1 MVQTKQPPSPPIIYK
16 YIRGAAGVV
25 GSITNP
31 AGVTPIDLSD
41 IEIAVGE
48 MRAKYLDAHGYGM
61 DAIQTIADAYQ
72 AAKDVEDFVSQASG
86 CGMLVVELEWF
97 WEVSWCF

>member
-1 MVQTKQPPSPPIIYK
+1 MVYK
-16 YIRGAAGVV
+16 FIRGAAGVV

-31 AGVTPIDLSD
+31 AGVTPTDLSD

-61 DAIQTIADAYQ
+61 DAIQTIADAYRS
-72 AAKDVEDFVSQASG
+72 AREVEDFVSQASG
-86 CGMLVVELEWF
+86 CGMSVAELEWF
-97 WEVSWCF
+97 WECSWFF

>member
-1 MVQTKQPPSPPIIYK
+1 MYK

-25 GSITNP
+25 GSITDP
-31 AGVTPIDLSD
+31 TGVTPTDLSE

-48 MRAKYLDAHGYGM
+48 MRANYLDAHGYGM

-72 AAKDVEDFVSQASG
+72 SAKDVEDFVSRASG
-86 CGMLVVELEWF
+86 CGMSVVELEWF